1 VISDDLKTALQ
12 TDFGNSQTATLAIA
26 SLSGIELAEI
36 AKNILKARAQAFMKE
51 LTQEQLEYI
60 QSPINLPSL
69 KRIATEIINESSEP

>member
-1 VISDDLKTALQ
+1 MSANDLKDALQ
-12 TDFGNSQTATLAIA
+12 SDFETSPTATLAIA

-36 AKNILKARAQAFMKE
+36 AKNILKARAEVFMKK